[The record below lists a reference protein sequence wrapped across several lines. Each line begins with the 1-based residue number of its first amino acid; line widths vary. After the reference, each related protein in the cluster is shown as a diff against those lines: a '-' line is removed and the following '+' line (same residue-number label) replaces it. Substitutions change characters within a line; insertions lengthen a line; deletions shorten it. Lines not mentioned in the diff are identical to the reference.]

1 MELQIQISGSRAGE
15 KRIVIWEGINSMTN
29 QGKFANIVWIVRHL
43 DSEDNLIDD
52 PDINQDRRVITPISD
67 NNLVT
72 QQGVLIVPE
81 NFENDEDYQSALESG
96 IPEYTFWMT
105 AIQSTPL
112 PAIIMQA
119 AQILDSYNRFDKA

>member
-1 MELQIQISGSRAGE
+1 MITQIQISDSRAGD
-15 KRIVIWEGINSMTN
+15 KRVVIWEGINSMTN
-29 QGKFANIVWIVRHL
+29 QGKFANIVWLVRHL

-67 NNLVT
+67 ENKVT
-72 QQGVLIVPE
+72 SEGILIIPE
-81 NFENDEDYQSALESG
+81 NFESEEDYQEALEIG

-105 AIQSTPL
+105 AIQNTPL

-119 AQILDSYNRFDKA
+119 AQILDTFNRFDRE